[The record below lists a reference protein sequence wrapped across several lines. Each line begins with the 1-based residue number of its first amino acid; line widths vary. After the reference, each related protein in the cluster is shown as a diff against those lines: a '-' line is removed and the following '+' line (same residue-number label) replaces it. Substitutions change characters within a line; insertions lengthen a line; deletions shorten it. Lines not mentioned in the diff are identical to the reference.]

1 MKELGAIVKQG
12 GDFDLWDLEMRGGL
26 FGAVRSRMALE
37 EHGGGKQLLRFHTR
51 PVVSS
56 MAFILIP
63 LFTILSLFAALDQV
77 WLLAASLVMVVVGIM
92 IHVFLD
98 CAAAT
103 AACRQV
109 LLAQDGLKNDDVI
122 IEKAFT
128 VNKKV
133 KKRVAL
139 VNLDQWQYN
148 SEHKNGLEKHN
159 GIERRN
165 GILYVNFDRR
175 QNNNHPY
182 NGPERRSGIER
193 RKGVPI
199 DAYQQEQQL

>member
-1 MKELGAIVKQG
+1 
-12 GDFDLWDLEMRGGL
+12 L

-37 EHGGGKQLLRFHTR
+37 EHGGGKQLLRFNIW
-51 PVVSS
+51 PVVCP

-77 WLLAASLVMVVVGIM
+77 WLVAASLGIVAVGIM

-103 AACRQV
+103 AACQQV
-109 LLAQDGLKNDDVI
+109 LLAQKRLKDDEVK

-139 VNLDQWQYN
+139 VNFEKWQYR
-148 SEHKNGLEKHN
+148 SFHQNGFEEQN

-165 GILYVNFDRR
+165 GVLHVNFDRR

-193 RKGVPI
+193 RNGFPI
-199 DAYQQEQQL
+199 DASQKEQRL